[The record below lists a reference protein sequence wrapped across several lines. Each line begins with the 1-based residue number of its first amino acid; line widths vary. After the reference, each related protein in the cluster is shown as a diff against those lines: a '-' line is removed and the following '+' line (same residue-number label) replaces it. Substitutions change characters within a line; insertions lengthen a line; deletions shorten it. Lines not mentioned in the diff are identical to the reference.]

1 MVYTKVCNHQQ
12 PFTTTQNHPQPSKII
27 LNYPQ
32 PPQKTTHNHPQPLP
46 KKAKTYHK
54 QLCSCTLDVNTD
66 TDV

>member
-1 MVYTKVCNHQQ
+1 MQ
-12 PFTTTQNHPQPSKII
+12 PSTTIYNHPKSSTTIH
-27 LNYPQ
+27 NNPQ
-32 PPQKTTHNHPQPLP
+32 SSSTTHNHPKKTTHNHPQPLP